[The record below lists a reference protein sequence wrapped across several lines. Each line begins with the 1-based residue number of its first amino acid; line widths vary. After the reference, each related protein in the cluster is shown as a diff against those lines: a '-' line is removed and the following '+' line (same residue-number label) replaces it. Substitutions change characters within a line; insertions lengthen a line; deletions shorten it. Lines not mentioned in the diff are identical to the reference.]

1 MISLLVVNYRSAALA
16 LEAIRSARAA
26 TRDQLQVV
34 VVDNSVDSAEAD
46 RLRAGAD
53 VLIAPAENLGYAG
66 GINAG
71 RPHCKGEVIVISN
84 PDVVFAPSSLD
95 ELAHAL
101 AQPGVA
107 VAGPALY
114 WDDALTWILPPSEL
128 HTAGEKLDE
137 ALASR
142 LQWWAHLRDR
152 RRIAARL
159 RFWSLTQTTEMRAVS
174 GAVMAVRA
182 ADFDAVGGFDERFRL
197 YFEEND
203 FLRRVADRGKRIVY
217 VPAAR
222 CRHLYNQSAGGENDH
237 AAAVYA
243 ESELRYLTKWHGA
256 QIAQM
261 VKALERPRKPTAA
274 ARAEG
279 PVTLPDG
286 NLLVEASPLS
296 SFDTAAGHFP
306 RQASIDVPPE
316 VRASYRSD
324 VLYLRAIDRESRRVL
339 TRWARY
345 RS

>member
-1 MISLLVVNYRSAALA
+1 MISLLVVNYRSAPLA
-16 LEAIRSARAA
+16 LEAICSARAA
-26 TRDQLQVV
+26 TRDPLQVV
-34 VVDNSVDSAEAD
+34 VVDNSVDSTEAD
-46 RLRAGAD
+46 RLRNSAD
-53 VLIAPAENLGYAG
+53 ILITPSENLGYAG

-71 RPHCKGEVIVISN
+71 RPHCRGEVIVISN
-84 PDVVFAPSSLD
+84 PDVVFAPASLD
-95 ELAHAL
+95 ELVHAL

-114 WDDALTWILPPSEL
+114 WDDAHAWILPPSEL
-128 HTAGEKLDE
+128 HTAREALDR

-142 LQWWAHLRDR
+142 MRWWAHLRDR
-152 RRIAARL
+152 RRIAARV
-159 RFWSLTQTTEMRAVS
+159 RFWSLTQPTEMRALS

-182 ADFDAVGGFDERFRL
+182 SDFDLVGGFDERFQL

-222 CRHLYNQSAGGENDH
+222 CRHLYNQSAGADSDR

-243 ESELRYLTKWHGA
+243 ESELRYLSKWHGA
-256 QIAQM
+256 EVARI
-261 VKALERPRKPTAA
+261 VKALERPWKTIDA
-274 ARAEG
+274 ARAVG
-279 PVTLPDG
+279 PVTLSDRD
-286 NLLVEASPLS
+286 LLVEASPLS

-306 RQASIDVPPE
+306 HQPSVDVPPE
-316 VRASYRSD
+316 VLASYRSG
-324 VLYLRAIDRESRRVL
+324 VLYLRAIDRRSLRVI